1 MNKKPGLRLKHI
13 LKRFKRL
20 RPFSDTI
27 PLENLVMKKSS
38 NHKGY
43 RAIKITRIKWDGNAL
58 HLI

>member
-27 PLENLVMKKSS
+27 PLEKLVMKKSS

-43 RAIKITRIKWDGNAL
+43 RAIKITGKKWDGNA
-58 HLI
+58 